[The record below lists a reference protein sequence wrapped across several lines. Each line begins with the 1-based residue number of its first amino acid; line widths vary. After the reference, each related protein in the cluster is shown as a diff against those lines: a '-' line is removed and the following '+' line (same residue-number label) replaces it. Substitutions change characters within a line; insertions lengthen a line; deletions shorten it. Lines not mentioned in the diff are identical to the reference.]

1 MLEKDHIITMKKRYS
16 RSVLLGIPSL
26 PLGAVNWPQVHWVQS
41 AVLVLG
47 EIPKKA
53 EVLWFFLGP

>member
-53 EVLWFFLGP
+53 EVL